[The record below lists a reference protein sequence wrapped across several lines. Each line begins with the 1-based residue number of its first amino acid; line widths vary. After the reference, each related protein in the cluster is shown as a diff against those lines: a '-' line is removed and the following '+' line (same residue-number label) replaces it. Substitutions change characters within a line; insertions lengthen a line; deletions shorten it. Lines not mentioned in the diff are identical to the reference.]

1 MKFFNEEGKLS
12 KTIILG
18 VVQVLI
24 AVLLAAATWIQA
36 GDFSTASIL
45 VFVSGVLTI
54 ILRHYTNSP
63 LV

>member
-1 MKFFNEEGKLS
+1 MKFFNEQGKLS
-12 KTIILG
+12 KTIVLG
-18 VVQVLI
+18 IVQVLVS
-24 AVLLAAATWIQA
+24 VLLAAATWIQA

-54 ILRHYTNSP
+54 VLRHYTDSP